1 LISDSI
7 SDFDLLIIIMSVKK
21 DIRLKHTNNLTDEN
35 DSKYVNLAQFRKNTN
50 IDNEGIAE
58 ANTIISEWLKEHAPN
73 LRVLTTNV
81 SCEAVQS
88 LIQKLYTHFTLY
100 FEDKPLTFINQ
111 SLFILVQRKL
121 YNQRHKMRCND
132 FKDREAT
139 SRNTVSLSS
148 TNTSEWVKMSV
159 HITTSTLIQTQDM
172 TIITDA
178 KTYEIQVKHILPFKD
193 IQGISP
199 ATVIDVTPF
208 NSSSA
213 QKVNICSWVSFNIWV
228 NILKED
234 IQYTYLDIINYSF
247 NDITTNITEDRK
259 FCTVILDVRMRRLSY
274 TEFEVVF
281 KVKDCK
287 LNCLLNSSVHLNN
300 SLLALQLSLMLKCIM
315 KSSQTE
321 NTENIIILKE
331 QERSSNQLNKRY
343 KISEQDLKTT
353 GSHMKGIHHDTSDE
367 QASEQ
372 PSRDISMSLNRN
384 ITEPFMSGTLLRM
397 KQDKRQSDRSDN
409 TLSTRTLSN
418 HTKITTVSKALK
430 EDLAADKAKSQMTDP
445 AKITM
450 IDNASEK
457 DLDINTAESQTAD
470 SAKITMIDNAL
481 KEDLPVNKTESWTAD
496 HAKFTSINKASE
508 KDLDINSVKLQTV
521 TNSTTSDEAHSICY
535 PKLQSTATPVWSKS
549 TQTSSESELI
559 FHEDTVEKLQDI
571 KDIETSQTSM
581 AEEYV

>member
-7 SDFDLLIIIMSVKK
+7 SGFDLLIIIMSVKK
-21 DIRLKHTNNLTDEN
+21 NIRLKHTNNLADEN
-35 DSKYVNLAQFRKNTN
+35 DSKYVNLAQFKKTTG
-50 IDNEGIAE
+50 IDNKDIAE
-58 ANTIISEWLKEHAPN
+58 ANTIISKWLKEHASN

-88 LIQKLYTHFTLY
+88 LIQKLYTHFTPY
-100 FEDKPLTFINQ
+100 FEDKLPSFINQ
-111 SLFILVQRKL
+111 SLFVLVWRKL
-121 YNQRHKMRCND
+121 YNQRHKVRCDNSE
-132 FKDREAT
+132 DREAT
-139 SRNTVSLSS
+139 PRNTVPLSS
-148 TNTSEWVKMSV
+148 TNTSEQAKMSV

-178 KTYEIQVKHILPFKD
+178 KTYRIQMKHILPSED

-199 ATVIDVTPF
+199 ATVIDVTP
-208 NSSSA
+208 SDPSSA
-213 QKVNICSWVSFNIWV
+213 QKVDICSWVSFNIWV

-234 IQYTYLDIINYSF
+234 IQYTYLDTINYSF
-247 NDITTNITEDRK
+247 DGITTNITEDRK
-259 FCTVILDVRMRRLSY
+259 FCTAILDVRMRRLSY
-274 TEFEVVF
+274 TEFEVVSE
-281 KVKDCK
+281 VKDCK

-300 SLLALQLSLMLKCIM
+300 SLLASWLSLLLKCTV

-331 QERSSNQLNKRY
+331 QEHSFNQLNKCH
-343 KISEQDLKTT
+343 KINEQDLKTT
-353 GSHMKGIHHDTSDE
+353 GSHVRGIHHDTSDE

-372 PSRDISMSLNRN
+372 PLRDISMSLNRD

-430 EDLAADKAKSQMTDP
+430 EDLAANKAELQ
-445 AKITM
+445 
-450 IDNASEK
+450 
-457 DLDINTAESQTAD
+457 
-470 SAKITMIDNAL
+470 
-481 KEDLPVNKTESWTAD
+481 TAD

-508 KDLDINSVKLQTV
+508 KDLDINSVKSQTA

-535 PKLQSTATPVWSKS
+535 SKLQSTATPVRSKP
-549 TQTSSESELI
+549 TQTSLEPKLV
-559 FHEDTVEKLQDI
+559 FHEDTVEELQDI
-571 KDIETSQTSM
+571 KDIETPQTSM